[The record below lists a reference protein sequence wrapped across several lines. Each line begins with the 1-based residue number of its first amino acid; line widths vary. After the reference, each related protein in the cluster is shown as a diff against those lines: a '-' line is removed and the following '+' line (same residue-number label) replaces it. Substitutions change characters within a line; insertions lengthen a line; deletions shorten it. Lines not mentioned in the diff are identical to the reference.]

1 MAGNSFGD
9 LFRITTFGESHGKAI
24 GCVID
29 GCPPLLELSE
39 DDIQNELDKRKPN
52 KTIAST
58 GRQEEDKVEILS
70 GVFEGKTTGCPIC
83 LIIHNKDHRSE
94 DYNDIKNIFR
104 PSHADF
110 TYFMKYGIRDYRGG
124 GRASARETA
133 CRVAGGAI
141 AKKYLQ
147 TKLGIDI
154 MTYTNSIGNITTH
167 MQCIDI
173 THDMID
179 NNLIRC
185 PDEKQSVKMLEL
197 IDKIA
202 KQGNSIGGSVKCIVK
217 NCPIGIGEPVFD
229 KLSSRLA
236 YAMMSIN
243 ATKGFEI
250 GDGIKSSMLTG
261 EENNDEFCYE
271 NEKVITQ
278 TNHSGGILGG
288 ISNGQNIDF
297 TTYFKPI
304 ATIKKEQKTIN
315 TDLKNTTIQIKK
327 GRHDVCCVPRAVPVV
342 EAMTALVIMDLYLIN
357 NSFR

>member
-29 GCPPLLELSE
+29 GCPPLLELNE
-39 DDIQNELDKRKPN
+39 YDIQNELDKRKPN

-58 GRQEEDKVEILS
+58 GREEEDKVEILS
-70 GVFEGKTTGCPIC
+70 GVFDGKTTGCPIC
-83 LIIHNKDHRSE
+83 LLIYNKDYRSE
-94 DYNDIKNIFR
+94 DYNDIKDIFR

-124 GRASARETA
+124 GRSSARETA

-141 AKKYLQ
+141 AKKYLN

-154 MTYTNSIGNITTH
+154 MAYTNSIGNIKININ
-167 MQCIDI
+167 CLDI
-173 THDMID
+173 THNMID
-179 NNLIRC
+179 NNVIKC
-185 PDEKQSVKMLEL
+185 PDIGQSKKMLEL
-197 IDKIA
+197 INVIS

-229 KLSSRLA
+229 KLSSKLA

-243 ATKGFEI
+243 ATKAFEI
-250 GDGIKSSMLTG
+250 GEGINSSMITG
-261 EENNDEFCYE
+261 EENNDDFFYE
-271 NEKVITQ
+271 NEKVITK

-315 TDLKNTTIQIKK
+315 TDFKNTTIQMKK

-342 EAMTALVIMDLYLIN
+342 EAMTAFVIMDLYLIN
-357 NSFR
+357 NSFH